1 MILCILYT
9 CTCTLKATIVA
20 RECEQIVDK
29 VHFHCKRKT
38 WIVIIE
44 CCECHIVVCNLC
56 RSWSLEMICEKSS
69 FTVNLY
75 VDVHIFMSIIVT
87 YMCIPVVHVLGWL
100 LYMYYTVCGWNRLL
114 QYRYLLNMF
123 DVGALHFLNN
133 WSDSYIFW
141 ICALYPK
148 PRKGCSLNDFSL

>member
-1 MILCILYT
+1 MWSDSDHINMGLIQYGIGIPLKLNSSESLLSWFYAYT

-75 VDVHIFMSIIVT
+75 VHVDVHIFMSIIVK
-87 YMCIPVVHVLGWL
+87 YMCIPVITVPVLAKHVWRGCFAL
-100 LYMYYTVCGWNRLL
+100 LE
-114 QYRYLLNMF
+114 
-123 DVGALHFLNN
+123 
-133 WSDSYIFW
+133 
-141 ICALYPK
+141 
-148 PRKGCSLNDFSL
+148 